1 MGRHFIKEGDGHY
14 REYSEEEYQEKE
26 NEDCLSKLF
35 LLFVGIVSCL
45 YLFKDCSS
53 VSEENNEV
61 KENNVEVT
69 ENPPVK
75 TAGNSTDVL
84 FVSAI
89 EADATNTSEESEGQD
104 VVFDDTVDSV
114 SECNEDEELHSADF
128 N

>member
-14 REYSEEEYQEKE
+14 REYSEEEYQEKL
-26 NEDCLSKLF
+26 NDDCLSKLF
-35 LLFVGIVSCL
+35 VIFVGIVFCL

-84 FVSAI
+84 FVSDI

>member
-14 REYSEEEYQEKE
+14 REYSEEEYQEKV
-26 NEDCLSKLF
+26 NDDCLSKLF
-35 LLFVGIVSCL
+35 VIFVGIVFCL
-45 YLFKDCSS
+45 YNYKDCSS

-84 FVSAI
+84 FVSDI